1 VHILKKLIAVLLILV
16 LVNVGFIWYGQ
27 ASFDATVKTLGK
39 AFAENNE
46 TIPTARTS
54 PPALIAS
61 ALRKSG
67 VDTHPYRTLVLQFE
81 GKYRSKPSSKWMP
94 MHALAL
100 LRPTPDMLWGIRLEN
115 NPVVTFNALETYHA
129 GRASME
135 MLLFGIIPTGKREGE
150 AFARSE
156 LARVLAYGLYNPALL
171 ACGCIGYRAID
182 DRRIEATIRD
192 GNLTASV
199 IFSADDA
206 GDIVEVFSRDR
217 LRPVKGG
224 LEPAGWRMRIRSYA
238 TIDGLRIPKE
248 VEESWIV
255 DGNELSYSRGH
266 VTSAR
271 RL

>member
-1 VHILKKLIAVLLILV
+1 MHIVKKLIAVLVILV

-46 TIPTARTS
+46 TLPAAQTP
-54 PPALIAS
+54 PPAIIAS
-61 ALRKSG
+61 AIQKSG
-67 VDTHPYRTLVLQFE
+67 VDTHPYTTLVLQFE
-81 GKYRSKPSSKWMP
+81 GDYRSKPAAKWMP

-100 LRPTPDMLWGIRLEN
+100 LRPTPDMLWGIRLES
-115 NPVVTFNALETYHA
+115 NPIVTFNALETYHA

-171 ACGCIGYRAID
+171 SCGCIEYRTID
-182 DRRIEATIRD
+182 DRHVEATIHD

-199 IFSADDA
+199 VFAADES
-206 GDIVEVFSRDR
+206 GDIVEVTSRDR

-224 LEPAGWRMRIRSYA
+224 LEPTGWRMRIDSYTTA
-238 TIDGLRIPKE
+238 DGLRIPGE

-255 DGNELSYSRGH
+255 EGNTLPYSRGRIA
-266 VTSAR
+266 SAK